1 MITFGKVVSDGQEN
15 RRKLVA
21 LGLTLGR
28 LKRLEWSACQAKPK
42 HDNSLPVRLS
52 IALEGTL
59 EV

>member
-1 MITFGKVVSDGQEN
+1 MITVGKVVSDGQEN

-28 LKRLEWSACQAKPK
+28 LKILEWSACQAKPK
-42 HDNSLPVRLS
+42 YDNSLPVRLS
-52 IALEGTL
+52 IVLEGTL